1 MKIIPAIDLKEGKCV
16 RLREGKM
23 DEETIFSEDPIATAE
38 HWFSEGADLLHI
50 VDLDGAVSGKP
61 INNKIISEIAL
72 EFPSKHIQVG
82 GGIRSFEIAQDYIK
96 IGVQRV
102 IMGTSAIESP
112 EVLKDFSNS
121 YPNQVVLGIDALD
134 GKVKTEGWVKES
146 GITPLDLIKVFEGLP
161 IAAIIFT
168 DISKDGMMSGPNFEA
183 TSSLAKATEIPVI
196 ASGGVSSLSH
206 IKKLSEDKLVYGAI
220 CGRALYEKVFTFA
233 EAVKTAESR
242 L

>member
-72 EFPSKHIQVG
+72 EFPSKDIQVG